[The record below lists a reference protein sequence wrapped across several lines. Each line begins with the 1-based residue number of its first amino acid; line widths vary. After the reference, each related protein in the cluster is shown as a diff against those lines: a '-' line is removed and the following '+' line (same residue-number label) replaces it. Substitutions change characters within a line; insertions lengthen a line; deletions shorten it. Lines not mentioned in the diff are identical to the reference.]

1 MRIEYKEENEQEN
14 KSTPEPE
21 IIHESDLTKQEKRR
35 MEWEKIKGL
44 GWKKDCRICGHI
56 TRCGFWCP
64 FY

>member
-21 IIHESDLTKQEKRR
+21 IIHESDLTRQEKRR

-44 GWKKDCRICGHI
+44 GWKKRLPYLW
-56 TRCGFWCP
+56 T
-64 FY
+64 Y